1 MGPGLIMTT
10 TGMQRTSAD
19 SRYGAPARLRP
30 AETVRRPNAEVAAGP
45 FGVPANGAARTGS
58 TTSAMLTALMIVYPA
73 FATVAVIALGLLLGP
88 AGA

>member
-10 TGMQRTSAD
+10 TGMRRESAD
-19 SRYGAPARLRP
+19 TRYGAPSRLRP

-45 FGVPANGAARTGS
+45 FGIPANGAARTGS
-58 TTSAMLTALMIVYPA
+58 TTGAMLTALLIVYPA
-73 FATVAVIALGLLLGP
+73 FATVTVIALGLLLGP

>member
-10 TGMQRTSAD
+10 TGTQRTSAD

-45 FGVPANGAARTGS
+45 FGIPANGAARTAS

>member
-30 AETVRRPNAEVAAGP
+30 AETVQRPNAEVAAGP
-45 FGVPANGAARTGS
+45 FGILANGAARTGS